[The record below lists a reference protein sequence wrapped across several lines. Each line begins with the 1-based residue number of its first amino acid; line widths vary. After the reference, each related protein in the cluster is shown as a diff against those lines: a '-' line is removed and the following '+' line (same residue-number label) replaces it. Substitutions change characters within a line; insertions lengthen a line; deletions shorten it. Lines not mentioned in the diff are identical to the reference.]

1 MNTIYQPNSGLRSWS
16 NLKTV
21 VYSGLGTSTNWGT
34 KDDLTAIEAINPLQ
48 VRSGDVATADD
59 TGIVYRYDGTD
70 WLIYI
75 HSPVAESTSFLKQP
89 TFEGAYGLAGLETYR
104 YAILSGTGYWIPEIA
119 YLGGATREAWFDGDE
134 DNTTLA
140 TQNLI
145 IAQIGGGT
153 IGTDGTRIVSSCTTS
168 SDTARI
174 LRNNAAWNSSTG
186 IYFRLRVEVTS
197 WVWTDDTDT
206 FAIAAQYSDG
216 SNFVR
221 LGLLGSILAGDF
233 MGFNLFGSSEFA
245 MNPTIDIS
253 SGEFLIE
260 GLIKPQGT
268 SFWKVSSQGTQVG
281 FCRQDAGIASA
292 SKSFALG
299 SSTSASGGESAVV
312 AYRDYVLV
320 SFPTA

>member
-16 NLKTV
+16 NLKTT

-34 KDDLTAIEAINPLQ
+34 KDDLAAIEAINPLQ

-59 TGIVYRYDGTD
+59 TGIVYRYDGTQ

-75 HSPVAESTSFLKQP
+75 HSPVTNSSDFLKEP
-89 TFEGAYGLAGLETYR
+89 TFEGAYGLANLETYR
-104 YAILSGTGYWIPEIA
+104 YVTLSGTGYWIPEIA

-140 TQNLI
+140 SQNLI
-145 IAQIGGGT
+145 LLQSGGGT
-153 IGTDGTRIVSSCTTS
+153 IGTDGTRIISSCLTS
-168 SDTARI
+168 SDISRI
-174 LRNNAAWNSSTG
+174 SRNNAAWNSTTG
-186 IYFRLRVEVTS
+186 IYFRMKVEVTS
-197 WVWTDDTDT
+197 FVFVDTTNT
-206 FAIAAQYSDG
+206 FAIVGQYSDG

-221 LGLLGSILAGDF
+221 LGLLGSILSGNF
-233 MGFNLFGSSEFA
+233 LGFNLFGSSEFV
-245 MNPTIDIS
+245 MNPTVDVT
-253 SGEFLIE
+253 GTELLIE

-268 SFWKVSSQGTQVG
+268 TFWNVSSDGVQIG
-281 FCRQDAGIASA
+281 FCRQNAGIASA

-299 SSTSASGGESAVV
+299 ASTSSLGAESVVV
-312 AYRDYVLV
+312 AYRDFVLV